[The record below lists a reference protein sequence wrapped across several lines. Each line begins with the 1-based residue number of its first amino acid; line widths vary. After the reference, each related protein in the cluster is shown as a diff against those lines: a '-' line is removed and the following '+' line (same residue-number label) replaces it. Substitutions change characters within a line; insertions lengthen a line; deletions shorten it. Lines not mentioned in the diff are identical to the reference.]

1 MNATGT
7 KMERR
12 SPVHLPGK
20 PEKTESRDGWPVVL
34 EYADE
39 GDGPWVVDLSG
50 CPRWDIQGAA
60 LSAAAPKGVP
70 LPAAPGGVELAGEV
84 LVGRTGLRQAFLWR
98 FGGKPPAMGPAC
110 TETTEGS
117 ACIALLGRDV
127 LRITEKLTSLDL
139 GSPASRPPFLLL
151 GPFAHIT
158 CQIVVL
164 QNDPAAAA
172 VLVACSRGF
181 GHDLVH
187 AVLQAGDEFGLRPAG
202 ERRFEAFRTGR
213 GEAGK
218 PKPQARKPAVKSG
231 ARSRAK
237 S

>member
-1 MNATGT
+1 MTPT
-7 KMERR
+7 TVERR

-20 PEKTESRDGWPVVL
+20 LETTESRDGWPVVL
-34 EYADE
+34 AYADE
-39 GDGPWVVDLSG
+39 GPGPWVVDLSHLR
-50 CPRWDIQGAA
+50 RWDIQGAA
-60 LSAAAPKGVP
+60 LAAAAPKGLA
-70 LPAAPGGVELAGEV
+70 LPAAPGGVAHAGEL
-84 LVGRTGLRQAFLWR
+84 LVGRTGIRQAFLWT

-139 GSPASRPPFLLL
+139 GNPAFRPPFLLM

-164 QNDPAAAA
+164 GNDPQAAA

-187 AVLQAGDEFGLRPAG
+187 AVLQAGEEFGLRPAG
-202 ERRFEAFRTGR
+202 ESRFQAFRTGR
-213 GEAGK
+213 GEARK
-218 PKPQARKPAVKSG
+218 PMPPARKPAAKSG

>member
-1 MNATGT
+1 MNST
-7 KMERR
+7 KASIERR

-34 EYADE
+34 AYADE
-39 GDGPWVVDLSG
+39 GPGPWVVDLSHLR
-50 CPRWDIQGAA
+50 RWDIQGAA
-60 LSAAAPKGVP
+60 LETAAPKGVP
-70 LPAAPGGVELAGEV
+70 LPAAPGGVAHAGEI
-84 LVGRTGLRQAFLWR
+84 LVGRTGMRQAFLWA
-98 FGGKPPAMGPAC
+98 FGDKPPAIGPAC

-139 GSPASRPPFLLL
+139 GDPAAAVPFLKL
-151 GPFAHIT
+151 GPFAHVT

-164 QNDPAAAA
+164 GNGPHSAA

-187 AVLQAGDEFGLRPAG
+187 AVLQAGEEFGLRPAG
-202 ERRFEAFRTGR
+202 ESRFEAFKANG
-213 GEAGK
+213 GEARR
-218 PKPQARKPAVKSG
+218 PKAPARRPAAKSG
-231 ARSRAK
+231 ARSRPK
-237 S
+237 Q

>member
-1 MNATGT
+1 MTPT
-7 KMERR
+7 TVERR

-20 PEKTESRDGWPVVL
+20 LETTESRDGWPVVL
-34 EYADE
+34 AYADE
-39 GDGPWVVDLSG
+39 GPGPWVVDLSHLR
-50 CPRWDIQGAA
+50 RWDIQGAA
-60 LSAAAPKGVP
+60 LAAAAPKGLA
-70 LPAAPGGVELAGEV
+70 LPAAPGGVAHAGEL
-84 LVGRTGLRQAFLWR
+84 LVGRTGMRQAFLWA
-98 FGGKPPAMGPAC
+98 FCGKPPAMGPAC

-139 GSPASRPPFLLL
+139 GNPAFRAPFLLM

-164 QNDPAAAA
+164 QNDPAATAA
-172 VLVACSRGF
+172 LVACSRGF

-187 AVLQAGDEFGLRPAG
+187 AVLQAGEEFGLRPAG
-202 ERRFEAFRTGR
+202 ESRFEAFRTGR
-213 GEAGK
+213 DEARK
-218 PKPQARKPAVKSG
+218 PKAPARKPAVKSG
-231 ARSRAK
+231 PRSRAK

>member
-1 MNATGT
+1 MKNTSK

-20 PEKTESRDGWPVVL
+20 SVKIESRDGWPVVL

-39 GDGPWVVDLSG
+39 GDGPWVVDLSH

-60 LSAAAPKGVP
+60 LSAAVPKGVP
-70 LPAAPGGVELAGEV
+70 LPAAPGEVELADDV
-84 LVGRTGLRQAFLWR
+84 LVGRTGMRQAFLWT
-98 FGGKPPAMGPAC
+98 FGGEPPAMRPTC
-110 TETTEGS
+110 TEATEGS
-117 ACIALLGRDV
+117 ACIALLGRDA
-127 LRITEKLTSLDL
+127 LRITVKLTALDL
-139 GSPASRPPFLLL
+139 GNPASRPPFLRL
-151 GPFAHIT
+151 GPFAHVT
-158 CQIVVL
+158 SQMIVL
-164 QNDPAAAA
+164 SNGPDSAA
-172 VLVACSRGF
+172 VLVVCSRGF

-187 AVLQAGDEFGLRPAG
+187 AVLQAGEEFGLRPAG

-218 PKPQARKPAVKSG
+218 PKPPARKPAVRGG

>member
-1 MNATGT
+1 MNST
-7 KMERR
+7 KASIERR

-34 EYADE
+34 AYAEE
-39 GDGPWVVDLSG
+39 GPGPWVVDLSHIR
-50 CPRWDIQGAA
+50 RWDIQGAELA
-60 LSAAAPKGVP
+60 AAAPKGLP
-70 LPAAPGGVELAGEV
+70 LPAAPGGVAQAGGA
-84 LVGRTGLRQAFLWR
+84 LVGRTGMRQAFLWTS
-98 FGGKPPAMGPAC
+98 GGKPPAMGPAC

-139 GSPASRPPFLLL
+139 GNPASGPPFLLL

-164 QNDPAAAA
+164 QNEPAAAA

-187 AVLQAGDEFGLRPAG
+187 AVLQAGEEFGLRPAG
-202 ERRFEAFRTGR
+202 WNRLETFLARSE
-213 GEAGK
+213 K
-218 PKPQARKPAVKSG
+218 ARKPKAPARKPVGKSV
-231 ARSRAK
+231 ARSRNK